1 MPKREVNNLK
11 PLSTT
16 PYQAYFD
23 NRLQLADVIA
33 QVLQQIGPAA
43 LTISTFSTSDG
54 FLRRL
59 HRFKNDGLVTSCSL
73 YVDLKASRKTTLIA
87 GFIKSVCDN
96 VYLCENHSKVVL
108 LHNDHNNVTIVT
120 SQNQT
125 QGNRTECGIITTDLE
140 IYQYIANGF
149 LQLKASALPL
159 DRL

>member
-1 MPKREVNNLK
+1 MPKREANHLK

-16 PYQAYFD
+16 PTQAYFD
-23 NRLQLADVIA
+23 NRLQLADVID

-59 HRFKNDGLVTSCSL
+59 HRLKQDGLVAACTL

-87 GFIKSVCDN
+87 GFIKSVCDK

-125 QGNRTECGIITTDLE
+125 QGNRTECGIITTDSD
-140 IYQYIANGF
+140 IYQFIAYGF
-149 LQLKASALPL
+149 QRIKTVALSIGNL
-159 DRL
+159 

>member
-1 MPKREVNNLK
+1 MPKREVNHLK

-87 GFIKSVCDN
+87 GFIKSVC
-96 VYLCENHSKVVL
+96 
-108 LHNDHNNVTIVT
+108 
-120 SQNQT
+120 
-125 QGNRTECGIITTDLE
+125 E